1 MKIAIGNDHTALEL
15 KKTVVAL
22 LEDRGI
28 SVLDAGTN
36 TPESFPYP
44 VSGYRVAR
52 LVASGEADG
61 GVLIC
66 GTGVGISLAA
76 NKVKGIRACVCSNPY
91 TARLSKQHNNT
102 NIIAFG
108 TRVVGSELAK
118 MIVEEW
124 LDAQFQGGHP
134 AGRVQNRHDGEARPL
149 Y

>member
-44 VSGYRVAR
+44 VSGYRVAK

-76 NKVKGIRACVCSNPY
+76 NKVKGIRACVCSDPY

-108 TRVVGSELAK
+108 ARVVGSELAK

-124 LDAQFQGGHP
+124 LDAQFQGGPFGRPGAKP
-134 AGRVQNRHDGEARPL
+134 A
-149 Y
+149 